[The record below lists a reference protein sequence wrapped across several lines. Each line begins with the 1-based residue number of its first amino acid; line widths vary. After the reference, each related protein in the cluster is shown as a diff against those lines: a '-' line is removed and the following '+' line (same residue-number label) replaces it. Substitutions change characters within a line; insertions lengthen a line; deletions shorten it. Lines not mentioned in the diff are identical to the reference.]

1 MIKIL
6 TRSKKRIT
14 VYYASVALWALL
26 ILTWYHYNY
35 KPENIV
41 NHSIYDIY
49 DDHYGQTPKLNQ
61 RPSNPKLSGT
71 SNNKMNNNNPSLP
84 NTATESDP
92 QGEDGEEDDYE
103 FPDFKNT
110 TIYQTLLDDY
120 NISKEIDFHSTVYD
134 SIFEQHSLDSVL
146 GNLNFK
152 QRCDLY
158 FKHIFLNNPNW
169 IFDPNENY
177 NVVWG
182 APFQVYKKMHKEE
195 LEREF
200 KKKLKMQDQEAVEE
214 PSKEPTEVELHLKL
228 QRLQRIEHQKE
239 QALKQ
244 QKAQLKHQQ
253 QQKQKQQDQNQNQN
267 QNAPAQPQGNNG
279 PVMNQ
284 LDAREELLF
293 ENSPDFVEFQRT
305 SYAKWKSHEMDQKI
319 VDNVSVLRLYNK
331 CYVTNDESQQ
341 QQLTKRFIKDQKT
354 LIRQIDDEVTQI
366 PKFTPSD
373 QEKRIAD
380 VEFSEVFQRRVY
392 PWLSFELPVFER
404 WTGDISNLPP
414 NYRDI
419 LNDPSQP
426 VAKSTKLSS
435 SNFLKSYKGLCQ
447 GKGIVLSIADKHVD
461 DSVSLIHLLRA
472 LNNKLPIQ
480 IVYFDNLSDDTKRR
494 IVTAARE
501 DFSHL
506 PQSYY
511 KIAHLFPSD
520 YLDPKSK
527 GLPKQE
533 IWFVN
538 TASVIN
544 ERYKMKFGGFANK
557 LLATFFNSFNEMMII
572 DADTVMMQNPQE
584 YFKLQGYKDT
594 GTFFF
599 RDRAVIQNRALLDGE
614 FFKKVSQS
622 TVDSLMFDIPLLT
635 DYTLRRDY
643 FRGLLHTMESGMVL
657 INRQLHFNSIL
668 MIVHMNFM
676 HPLKRLSYG
685 DKELYWLGFAL
696 AGDENYHFNKHGAAA
711 IGQMTDP
718 QERLRPDGSLHNS
731 KELCSPHP
739 GHINEENN
747 HTLLWINSGFRFCHQ
762 APMVNFAKEV
772 TLGSRLRFLPQTVE
786 AFRTFYYSPLRIKT
800 AIVPPQDPEIH
811 HRWNKQDEPTH
822 GWFMDQHY
830 CQKYLWCGYSVIGG
844 KVSEDEDNTME
855 GLVIEYSSKE
865 RAMFDYLGDIWIG
878 ME

>member
-1 MIKIL
+1 MIKIS

-71 SNNKMNNNNPSLP
+71 SNNKMNSNNPSLP

-195 LEREF
+195 LERE
-200 KKKLKMQDQEAVEE
+200 EE
-214 PSKEPTEVELHLKL
+214 SS
-228 QRLQRIEHQKE
+228 
-239 QALKQ
+239 
-244 QKAQLKHQQ
+244 
-253 QQKQKQQDQNQNQN
+253 
-267 QNAPAQPQGNNG
+267 
-279 PVMNQ
+279 
-284 LDAREELLF
+284 F

-341 QQLTKRFIKDQKT
+341 QQSTKRFIKDQKT

-404 WTGDISNLPP
+404 WTGDIPTCRQIIVTYSMIQVNH
-414 NYRDI
+414 
-419 LNDPSQP
+419 
-426 VAKSTKLSS
+426 

-599 RDRAVIQNRALLDGE
+599 RDRAVIQNRALSDGE

-622 TVDSLMFDIPLLT
+622 TVDSLMFDVPLLT

-685 DKELYWLGFAL
+685 DKELYWLGSSNWTNDRSTRKITTRWIA
-696 AGDENYHFNKHGAAA
+696 
-711 IGQMTDP
+711 P
-718 QERLRPDGSLHNS
+718 QLS
-731 KELCSPHP
+731 ELCSPHP

>member
-1 MIKIL
+1 ML
-6 TRSKKRIT
+6 FRS
-14 VYYASVALWALL
+14 
-26 ILTWYHYNY
+26 
-35 KPENIV
+35 
-41 NHSIYDIY
+41 
-49 DDHYGQTPKLNQ
+49 
-61 RPSNPKLSGT
+61 
-71 SNNKMNNNNPSLP
+71 
-84 NTATESDP
+84 
-92 QGEDGEEDDYE
+92 
-103 FPDFKNT
+103 
-110 TIYQTLLDDY
+110 
-120 NISKEIDFHSTVYD
+120 
-134 SIFEQHSLDSVL
+134 
-146 GNLNFK
+146 
-152 QRCDLY
+152 
-158 FKHIFLNNPNW
+158 
-169 IFDPNENY
+169 
-177 NVVWG
+177 
-182 APFQVYKKMHKEE
+182 
-195 LEREF
+195 
-200 KKKLKMQDQEAVEE
+200 
-214 PSKEPTEVELHLKL
+214 
-228 QRLQRIEHQKE
+228 
-239 QALKQ
+239 
-244 QKAQLKHQQ
+244 
-253 QQKQKQQDQNQNQN
+253 
-267 QNAPAQPQGNNG
+267 
-279 PVMNQ
+279 
-284 LDAREELLF
+284 
-293 ENSPDFVEFQRT
+293 
-305 SYAKWKSHEMDQKI
+305 
-319 VDNVSVLRLYNK
+319 
-331 CYVTNDESQQ
+331 
-341 QQLTKRFIKDQKT
+341 
-354 LIRQIDDEVTQI
+354 
-366 PKFTPSD
+366 
-373 QEKRIAD
+373 
-380 VEFSEVFQRRVY
+380 
-392 PWLSFELPVFER
+392 
-404 WTGDISNLPP
+404 
-414 NYRDI
+414 
-419 LNDPSQP
+419 
-426 VAKSTKLSS
+426 
-435 SNFLKSYKGLCQ
+435 
-447 GKGIVLSIADKHVD
+447 
-461 DSVSLIHLLRA
+461 
-472 LNNKLPIQ
+472 
-480 IVYFDNLSDDTKRR
+480 VYFDNLSDDTKRR

-622 TVDSLMFDIPLLT
+622 TVDSLMFDVPLLT

>member
-6 TRSKKRIT
+6 TRSRKKIT

-35 KPENIV
+35 KSENIV

-49 DDHYGQTPKLNQ
+49 DEHYNQSPKLNH
-61 RPSNPKLSGT
+61 RPSTLKLFGT
-71 SNNKMNNNNPSLP
+71 SNNVNNPSLP
-84 NTATESDP
+84 NTATESDSLV
-92 QGEDGEEDDYE
+92 EDDDG

-110 TIYQTLLDDY
+110 TIYQSLLDDY

-134 SIFEQHSLDSVL
+134 SIFQQHSLDSVL

-182 APFQVYKKMHKEE
+182 GPFLEYKRMHKEE
-195 LEREF
+195 LEREYE
-200 KKKLKMQDQEAVEE
+200 KLLKLKEQEIVEPPKE
-214 PSKEPTEVELHLKL
+214 PSEIELHLKL
-228 QRLQRIEHQKE
+228 QKLQRIEHQKE
-239 QALKQ
+239 QALKKPNAQ
-244 QKAQLKHQQ
+244 QRH
-253 QQKQKQQDQNQNQN
+253 NQNVPSLQKG
-267 QNAPAQPQGNNG
+267 QNG
-279 PVMNQ
+279 PVSNQ
-284 LDAREELLF
+284 LNSREVPF
-293 ENSPDFVEFQRT
+293 ENSPDYKEFQRA
-305 SYAKWKSHEMDQKI
+305 SYIKWKSHEMDQKI
-319 VDNVSVLRLYNK
+319 VDNVSILRLYNK
-331 CYVTNDESQQ
+331 CYITNDEPKQQ
-341 QQLTKRFIKDQKT
+341 KLTTKFIKEQKL
-354 LIRQIDDEVTQI
+354 LIRQIDDEVTQL

-414 NYRDI
+414 NYREI
-419 LNDPSQP
+419 LNDPTQP
-426 VAKSTKLSS
+426 LAKSSKQSN
-435 SNFLKSYKGLCQ
+435 NFLRNFKSSCQ

-461 DSVSLIHLLRA
+461 YTVSLIHLLRA

-480 IVYFDNLSDDTKRR
+480 IVYFDNLSDDTKTK

-511 KIAHLFPSD
+511 KISHLFPSD
-520 YLDPKSK
+520 YLDPSSK

-533 IWFVN
+533 VWFVN

-557 LLATFFNSFNEMMII
+557 LLATFFNSFNEMMVI
-572 DADTVMMQNPQE
+572 DADTVMMQNPKE
-584 YFKLQGYKDT
+584 YFELQGYKDT

-599 RDRAVIQNRALLDGE
+599 RDRAVIQNRALLDGQ
-614 FFKKVSQS
+614 FFKKISQS
-622 TVDSLMFDIPLLT
+622 TIDSIMFDVPLLT
-635 DYTLRRDY
+635 DFTLRRDY

-718 QERLRPDGSLHNS
+718 HERLRPDGSIHNS

-739 GHINEENN
+739 GHISEENN

-772 TLGSRLRFLPQTVE
+772 TLGTRLKFLPQTIE
-786 AFRTFYYSPLRIKT
+786 AFKTFYYSPLRIKT

-811 HRWNKQDEPTH
+811 HRRNIQDEPTH

-830 CQKYLWCGYSVIGG
+830 CHKYLWCAYLAIGG
-844 KVSEDEDNTME
+844 KVNEYEDNTLQ

-865 RAMFDYLGDIWIG
+865 RAIFDYLGDIWIG